1 MITDI
6 IVAIACDA
14 IAVLILISGILS
26 AIRDGGRVALTK
38 LLLVLGGG
46 VGTYFLT
53 PVISDKFYTI
63 EGIETVL
70 SKVGGGISVGTINSC
85 IFLILF
91 MLFYAITLITCSIV
105 RHCLIKRLRNKKL
118 NKLKMKRAKSI
129 NPHAERMAAR
139 AEWKSLKAKYR
150 EQRKWYH
157 SLISGFIGS
166 IVAVVVGFVVLMPYG
181 YIAKDINYKGDKE
194 YLVKGYEYTLNGV
207 IPDEVS
213 DFLVHAEV
221 EVKEDEVPEV
231 EVPVCE
237 HTYEEGVCTSCGA
250 VEEVPEAPLE

>member
-1 MITDI
+1 MANI
-6 IVAIACDA
+6 IVAVACNLV
-14 IAVLILISGILS
+14 AVFILISGIFS
-26 AIRDGGRVALTK
+26 AIRDGWKVSLTK
-38 LLLVLGGG
+38 LFLVIGGG

-53 PVISDKFYTI
+53 PVASDKFYTI
-63 EGIETVL
+63 EGVETVL
-70 SKVGGGISVGTINSC
+70 NKVGGGISVGTINSC

-91 MLFYAITLITCSIV
+91 MLFYAVILMICSIV
-105 RHCLIKRLRNKKL
+105 RHCIIKKLRNKKL

-139 AEWKSLKAKYR
+139 AEWKALKAKYR
-150 EQRKWYH
+150 EQRRWYH

-166 IVAVVVGFVVLMPYG
+166 IVAVVVGFVVLMPYR

-194 YLVKGYEYTLNGV
+194 YLTKGYEYTLNGI
-207 IPDEVS
+207 IPDKVS

-221 EVKEDEVPEV
+221 EAKEDEVPEV
-231 EVPVCE
+231 ETPVCE

-250 VEEVPEAPLE
+250 VEEVSEAPIE